1 MRVPLQYVFAIPVGV
16 SLVGLLGVALGYASR
31 RRRAVRR
38 AARRRERLYRCSGCA
53 HVYTDRRDVPLA
65 GCPRCGT
72 LNEAVRR

>member
-1 MRVPLQYVFAIPVGV
+1 MRVPLPHVFALPVGFC
-16 SLVGLLGVALGYASR
+16 LVALLLLALGYASR

-38 AARRRERLYRCSGCA
+38 ASRRRERLYRCGECA
-53 HVYTDRRDVPLA
+53 KVYTDRRDVPLA